1 MKIADQL
8 VEDMQFELVHR
19 MGQKLPDKPRRIVAK
34 FTLFKEREYV
44 RKQWKKLQNTGYFVS
59 EQLTQG
65 RRRKLMPQLREA
77 KAANKRAW
85 LAYDTLYV
93 DGKP

>member
-1 MKIADQL
+1 
-8 VEDMQFELVHR
+8 MQFERVHR

-34 FTLFKEREYV
+34 LTLFKEREYV
-44 RKQWKKLQNTGYFVS
+44 RKQWKTSQNTGYNVS
-59 EQLTQG
+59 EQFLKEVADK
-65 RRRKLMPQLREA
+65 RRKLMPKLREA